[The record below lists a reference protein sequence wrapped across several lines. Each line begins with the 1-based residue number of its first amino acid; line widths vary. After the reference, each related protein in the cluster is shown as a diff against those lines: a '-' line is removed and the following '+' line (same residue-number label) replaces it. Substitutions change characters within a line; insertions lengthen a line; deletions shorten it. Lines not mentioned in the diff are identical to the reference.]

1 MKSKRLGKIVFHKQ
15 VDILP
20 WPIYLGHQIQL
31 EECQVKDLVKLRL
44 FISPTCPK
52 CPAAKQVVE
61 RIRETR
67 MDVNIEIV
75 DVANPENQITALM
88 LQIAST
94 PAIVVEDRTIFVG
107 EVPSLE
113 ELNRKLDEHMEKF
126 GR

>member
-1 MKSKRLGKIVFHKQ
+1 
-15 VDILP
+15 
-20 WPIYLGHQIQL
+20 
-31 EECQVKDLVKLRL
+31 
-44 FISPTCPK
+44 
-52 CPAAKQVVE
+52 
-61 RIRETR
+61 